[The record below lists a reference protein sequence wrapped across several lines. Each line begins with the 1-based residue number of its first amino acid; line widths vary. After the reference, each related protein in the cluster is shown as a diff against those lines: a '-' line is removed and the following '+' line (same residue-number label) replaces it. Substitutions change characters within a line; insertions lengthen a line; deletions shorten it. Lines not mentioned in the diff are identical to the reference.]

1 MYNIE
6 WYGKFGTQN
15 VKYVPMSVEPMNNV
29 LSEENVLKLVGE
41 IAGECYG
48 SSKDLNKCIA
58 RAEHTCKRGH
68 HSPWEHI
75 NITLKS
81 IMDRGTS
88 HAVVRHRHC
97 AFQQSSTIY
106 QNYSKQDCITVVDL
120 PVTDPAT
127 LEPVPALTLA
137 EQISYQKAYEA
148 YMDCVTD
155 KKMIPARAR
164 DVLPNALA
172 TVLITTTNIREW
184 MYIIHRRKGPGDA
197 VRMHTW
203 ACMVE
208 NWFELNYPSILG
220 TFKDYYEKHPL

>member
-1 MYNIE
+1 
-6 WYGKFGTQN
+6 
-15 VKYVPMSVEPMNNV
+15 MSVEAMGTV
-29 LSEENVLKLVGE
+29 LSEESLLKLVGE

-48 SSKDLNKCIA
+48 SSNDLNKCIA

-68 HSPWEHI
+68 HSPWEHV

-81 IMDRGTS
+81 VMDRGTS

-106 QNYSKQDCITVVDL
+106 QNYSKDDCITIVELPEVD
-120 PVTDPAT
+120 PTNNGNVQPIT
-127 LEPVPALTLA
+127 LSEHVAYQMIA
-137 EQISYQKAYEA
+137 ERYIKGIKE
-148 YMDCVTD
+148 D
-155 KKMIPARAR
+155 KMNAARAR
-164 DVLPNALA
+164 DLLPNALA
-172 TVLITTTNIREW
+172 TTLITTTNIREW

-197 VRMHTW
+197 IRMHTW

-220 TFKDYYEKHPL
+220 AFKNYYSEHPL